1 MRHVTVKDP
10 LPGLSRRPD
19 HVPPLSRSDIDD
31 VGLKPRRGIEWN
43 SIPGYDGEWSAV
55 HVHWVDEVVIGADDS
70 KLDSLA
76 NFHVQRVGGGPGF
89 AIYGEEVRKAAFH
102 QHRRIGLAVAIQP
115 FLKLHHVFVVCLWLG
130 G

>member
-1 MRHVTVKDP
+1 MWDVAVKDP

-55 HVHWVDEVVIGADDS
+55 HVHRMNEIIVGAYYS
-70 KLDSLA
+70 KLDGLA
-76 NFHVQRVGGGPGF
+76 DPHAQRVGSRP
-89 AIYGEEVRKAAFH
+89 
-102 QHRRIGLAVAIQP
+102 
-115 FLKLHHVFVVCLWLG
+115 
-130 G
+130 